1 MLKKKSNKKLRLAII
16 GGGLR
21 STIGKA
27 HFIAIKESSKFEIC
41 FGCFSRE
48 KKINYRSGKAYELK
62 NNQIYNNWK
71 IMIKE
76 NFSKIDAVLILLP
89 TPQHFSVLNFIIK
102 CNLPVICEKPLVT
115 SRYQAQKLIDQTKKS
130 KIFIGT
136 TYNYPGFPLLREM
149 FYQIKSNKIG
159 KINNFIFEMHQDSL
173 VRLRKKIKKW
183 RLIDKFIPT
192 IISDLGSHLF
202 FLTKL
207 FFEKKPLKLLS
218 SFHKSKKIKNIVA
231 EAKILLKYKNDLNGL
246 LLISKN
252 SIGQR
257 NDLKLRVYGE
267 KGSLIWSIKKPEILE
282 VYKNNGN
289 MYLLDRG
296 SKNLIGNYKNY
307 SNYSPGHP
315 LGFVEAFSNLY
326 KDLGTCLNNY
336 LNNKP
341 FKNQFLFDHHDAL
354 DVANFFEATSISNKK
369 NKWITLKK

>member
-1 MLKKKSNKKLRLAII
+1 MW
-16 GGGLR
+16 G
-21 STIGKA
+21 
-27 HFIAIKESSKFEIC
+27 
-41 FGCFSRE
+41 
-48 KKINYRSGKAYELK
+48 
-62 NNQIYNNWK
+62 
-71 IMIKE
+71 
-76 NFSKIDAVLILLP
+76 
-89 TPQHFSVLNFIIK
+89 
-102 CNLPVICEKPLVT
+102 
-115 SRYQAQKLIDQTKKS
+115 DQTKKS

-149 FYQIKSNKIG
+149 FYQIQSNKIG

-341 FKNQFLFDHHDAL
+341 FTIVF
-354 DVANFFEATSISNKK
+354 S
-369 NKWITLKK
+369 

>member
-48 KKINYRSGKAYELK
+48 KKINYKSGKAYELK

-102 CNLPVICEKPLVT
+102 RNLPVICEKPLVT

-326 KDLGTCLNNY
+326 KDLGTSLNNY

-354 DVANFFEATSISNKK
+354 DVANFFEAASISNKK

>member
-48 KKINYRSGKAYELK
+48 KKINYKSGKAYELK

-102 CNLPVICEKPLVT
+102 SNLPVICEKPLVT

-326 KDLGTCLNNY
+326 KDLGTSLNNY

>member
-48 KKINYRSGKAYELK
+48 KKINYKSGRAYELK

-102 CNLPVICEKPLVT
+102 RNLPVICEKPLVT